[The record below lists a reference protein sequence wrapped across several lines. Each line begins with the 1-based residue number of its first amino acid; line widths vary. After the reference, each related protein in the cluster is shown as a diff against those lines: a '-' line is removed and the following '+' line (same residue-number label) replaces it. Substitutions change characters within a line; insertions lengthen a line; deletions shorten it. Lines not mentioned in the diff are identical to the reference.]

1 MAGSLGH
8 GIGTAA
14 DGTGLGCH
22 RLRSSELES
31 ALTPC
36 CLCVLAGAGLTECI
50 MSGLMSVDKKK
61 VLHIDRNDFY
71 GGAAASLTLDQVR
84 CFTNPPAPAASCR
97 WTARLCTQ
105 ANSQ

>member
-1 MAGSLGH
+1 
-8 GIGTAA
+8 
-14 DGTGLGCH
+14 
-22 RLRSSELES
+22 
-31 ALTPC
+31 
-36 CLCVLAGAGLTECI
+36 

-97 WTARLCTQ
+97 WAARLCTQ